1 MLDIANGQVG
11 LNSSR
16 VNRVTSKKQV
26 ILSKLKNGL
35 VQSGCGSGRV
45 GLGRVDLYFSHEF
58 FFFKENIYLPFGKS
72 RSKLLDVKCI
82 ILNSPFI
89 SRMNSA
95 KQINTCSIN
104 IKLYKSQ
111 HY

>member
-35 VQSGCGSGRV
+35 VQLGY

-58 FFFKENIYLPFGKS
+58 FFFKENIYLSFGKS

-95 KQINTCSIN
+95 K
-104 IKLYKSQ
+104 
-111 HY
+111 